1 MMSMDYWMV
10 YERCEGCT
18 QDCLVCK
25 REDRHLTLR
34 MVVAEDTPAN
44 ALYGPYDD
52 PERMLKRISDHFDFD
67 RETGRIFFK
76 VRVRDE

>member
-1 MMSMDYWMV
+1 
-10 YERCEGCT
+10 
-18 QDCLVCK
+18 
-25 REDRHLTLR
+25 LTLR